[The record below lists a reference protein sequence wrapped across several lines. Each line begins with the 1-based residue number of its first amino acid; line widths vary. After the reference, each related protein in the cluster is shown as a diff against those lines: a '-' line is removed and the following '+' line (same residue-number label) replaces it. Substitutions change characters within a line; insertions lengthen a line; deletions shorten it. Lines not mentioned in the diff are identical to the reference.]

1 MLVWKE
7 KSTRSVTNKTSR
19 GVQKRQIKPD
29 SSLSVS
35 DNLKMSVILRIDLDH
50 QTSVE
55 DLIQNDM
62 KNP

>member
-1 MLVWKE
+1 MLAWKE
-7 KSTRSVTNKTSR
+7 KSTRSVTNKTSH
-19 GVQKRQIKPD
+19 GVHKTQVKPY

-35 DNLKMSVILRIDLDH
+35 DNLKTSVILRIDLDH

-55 DLIQNDM
+55 DVIQNDI